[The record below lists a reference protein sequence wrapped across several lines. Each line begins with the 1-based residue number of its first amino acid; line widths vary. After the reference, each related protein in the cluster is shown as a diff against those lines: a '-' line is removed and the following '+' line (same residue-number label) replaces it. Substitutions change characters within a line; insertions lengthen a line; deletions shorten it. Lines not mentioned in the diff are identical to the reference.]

1 MIALPKSVGEPQKKR
16 REPHVAREPLF
27 AHRGYRYSCDLRK
40 HRRSKQFFGYGFIS
54 ENITNMLKKAA
65 TPIAKAVSKAVGSKI
80 GNKIANKI
88 MRPTTLPLSPPSPG
102 LLTTY
107 GTVNTPTE
115 KPSREQ
121 IFNSLNLI
129 GNDDYN

>member
-1 MIALPKSVGEPQKKR
+1 M
-16 REPHVAREPLF
+16 
-27 AHRGYRYSCDLRK
+27 RK
-40 HRRSKQFFGYGFIS
+40 HRRSKRFFGYGFFS

-88 MRPTTLPLSPPSPG
+88 MRPTTSPLPPPPPE

-107 GTVNTPTE
+107 DTVNTSTE
-115 KPSREQ
+115 KPSREH